1 MREKWPAFKH
11 QGHLEMNNS
20 NSLDTVGNIPSTE
33 NYNISFFGLAQEGN
47 ERTLS
52 RSQQDGDEEQR
63 EKAV

>member
-1 MREKWPAFKH
+1 
-11 QGHLEMNNS
+11 MNNS

-52 RSQQDGDEEQR
+52 RSLQDGDEEQR